1 LKFKEFADN
10 SLKDDDIERYS
21 SCRVGI
27 IVGKEEIAQNE
38 QFLLFTH

>member
-10 SLKDDDIERYS
+10 RFKDYGIERYS
-21 SCRVGI
+21 AGRVEI

-38 QFLLFTH
+38 QFLLFIH